1 MVKPSVSREESD
13 NGEEHVKIGEKDPNL
28 FLIHKIEKQF

>member
-13 NGEEHVKIGEKDPNL
+13 NGEEHVKIGEKGSK
-28 FLIHKIEKQF
+28 FISYS